1 MTKLPPTTFCPF
13 LSCAFYIPFLFLS
26 FFFFFFFFFNKRSS
40 GSGPGS
46 YPQYVGFG
54 LELFFFFNPYGIS
67 LFYLKKNEVSIQK
80 IFN

>member
-54 LELFFFFNPYGIS
+54 LELFFFLIIMELVYFI
-67 LFYLKKNEVSIQK
+67 
-80 IFN
+80 